1 MHYDSKLAS
10 SSEIDVNP
18 MLALIFIIT
27 LLLFASPL
35 IIGFVGIL
43 APAAAWLPALNM
55 HQPSLLGWQ
64 QLFSWP
70 DLNLSIGLTLLT
82 GIGST
87 ALALWWCY
95 LILRHF
101 WLTTQWQKIE
111 RLLAPLLAF
120 PHVAFVL
127 GFGLLF
133 SSTGW
138 LARIWHHLGLTD
150 TLYPTLIH
158 DRYGLGLLFALAI
171 KETPFLLLMSLSILK
186 QLDIKRFYNVSVSLG
201 YSHQQTW
208 RSVILPLWL
217 PKLRL
222 AIFAVAGYG
231 LAVVDVALIIGPT
244 HPSTLSMLIWQWF
257 TDADL
262 TQLPRAAAAALLLLA
277 IVISTFG
284 LLRCLEWWFLSYSTA
299 WQYRGAQPTQPRN
312 SQPSSIIA
320 TLCSYS
326 LLLLPLI
333 MLPMLAVWS
342 FALRWRFPDLLPSR
356 YSLRFWQ
363 QQLEPLQQLMSNSII
378 LALTSSLCALLM
390 AIICLEYRQKYQRG
404 IPTMLIAVP
413 MVAPQLSLLF
423 GMQIAVSFVAGQH
436 FWLWVSW
443 SHWLYVFPY
452 IYLTL
457 DGPWRSYDQRLDQTA
472 RSLGL
477 TGWQTWWRVKF
488 PQLKPALW
496 LAFAVGCSVS
506 LAQYLPTQMLG
517 AGRIPTLTTE
527 AVTLASG
534 QDRRISAVY
543 GLLQGLLPLGFF
555 TLALMFA
562 KQQTS
567 DTSTTKVT
575 L

>member
-1 MHYDSKLAS
+1 
-10 SSEIDVNP
+10 
-18 MLALIFIIT
+18 MLAIIFVVT

-35 IIGFVGIL
+35 VIGFLGML
-43 APAAAWLPALNM
+43 APAFAWLPALNM

-64 QLFSWP
+64 QLFAWP
-70 DLNLSIGLTLLT
+70 DLIDSIGLTLLS
-82 GIGST
+82 GLGST
-87 ALALWWCY
+87 LLALWWCY
-95 LILRHF
+95 LILRRY
-101 WLTTQWQKIE
+101 WLSPKWQKIE

-120 PHVAFVL
+120 PHIAFVL
-127 GFGLLF
+127 GFGLMF

-138 LARIWHHLGLTD
+138 LARIWHHAGFAD
-150 TLYPTLIH
+150 TLYPNLIH
-158 DRYGLGLLFALAI
+158 DHFGLGLLFALAI
-171 KETPFLLLMSLSILK
+171 KETPFLLLMSISILK
-186 QLDIKRFYNVSVSLG
+186 QLDIKRLYQVSISLG
-201 YSHQQTW
+201 YNHQQTW
-208 RSVILPLWL
+208 HMVILPLWL

-257 TDADL
+257 TDGDL
-262 TQLPRAAAAALLLLA
+262 TQLPRAAAGALLLFG
-277 IVISTFG
+277 IVIITFG
-284 LLRCLEWWFLSYSTA
+284 LLRLAEWWRLSYSTS
-299 WQYRGAQPTQPRN
+299 WQYRGAIQHPARRI
-312 SQPSSIIA
+312 PSPIA
-320 TLCSYS
+320 AFFSRG
-326 LLLLPLI
+326 LLLLPLV
-333 MLPMLAVWS
+333 MLPILVIWS

-356 YSLRFWQ
+356 YSVRFWQ
-363 QQLEPLQQLMSNSII
+363 QQLEPLQQLISNSIF
-378 LALTSSLCALLM
+378 LALISSFCALIMVIL
-390 AIICLEYRQKYQRG
+390 CLEYRQKYQRG
-404 IPTMLIAVP
+404 IPTTLIAIP

-423 GMQIAVSFVAGQH
+423 GMQTAISFIPGQY

-477 TGWQTWWRVKF
+477 NGWQTWWRVKF

-517 AGRIPTLTTE
+517 AGRVSTLTTE

-534 QDRRISAVY
+534 QDRRISAIY
-543 GLLQGLLPLGFF
+543 GLLQGLLPLVFF
-555 TLALMFA
+555 TIAMMLAQRKTSPA
-562 KQQTS
+562 QTRIS
-567 DTSTTKVT
+567 R
-575 L
+575 

>member
-1 MHYDSKLAS
+1 
-10 SSEIDVNP
+10 
-18 MLALIFIIT
+18 MLVIIFVAT

-35 IIGFVGIL
+35 IIGFIGML
-43 APAAAWLPALNM
+43 APAFAWIPALNM
-55 HQPSLLGWQ
+55 HQPSFLGWQ
-64 QLFSWP
+64 QLSTWP
-70 DLNLSIGLTLLT
+70 DLSHSIGLTLLS
-82 GIGST
+82 GLGST
-87 ALALWWCY
+87 TLALWWCY
-95 LILRHF
+95 LILRRY
-101 WLTTQWQKIE
+101 WLSTQWQQIE

-127 GFGLLF
+127 GFGLMF

-138 LARIWHHLGLTD
+138 LARIWHHLGLAD
-150 TLYPTLIH
+150 SFYPTLIH
-158 DRYGLGLLFALAI
+158 DRYGLGLLLVLAI
-171 KETPFLLLMSLSILK
+171 KETPFLLLMSMSILK
-186 QLDIKRFYNVSVSLG
+186 QLNIKQFYNASVSLG
-201 YSHQQTW
+201 YDHQQTW
-208 RSVILPLWL
+208 RMVIVPLWL

-231 LAVVDVALIIGPT
+231 LAVVDIALIIGPT

-262 TQLPRAAAAALLLLA
+262 TQLPRAAAGALLLLI
-277 IVISTFG
+277 IVLLCFG
-284 LLRCLEWWFLSYSTA
+284 LLRCIEWWLLSHSAA
-299 WQYRGAQPTQPRN
+299 WQYSGPIKTLTLHSRN
-312 SQPSSIIA
+312 ISKTSAIA
-320 TLCSYS
+320 TLFSYG

-333 MLPMLAVWS
+333 MLPILALWS

-356 YSLRFWQ
+356 YSVRFWYQ
-363 QQLEPLQQLMSNSII
+363 QFEPLQQLISNSIT
-378 LALTSSLCALLM
+378 LALISSLSALIM
-390 AIICLEYRQKYQRG
+390 AIICLEYRQKHHRG
-404 IPTMLIAVP
+404 IPTILIAIP

-423 GMQIAVSFVAGQH
+423 GMQIAVSFIAGQS

-477 TGWQTWWRVKF
+477 SGWQTWWRVKF
-488 PQLKPALW
+488 PQLKPVLL

-517 AGRIPTLTTE
+517 AGRVPTLTTE

-534 QDRRISAVY
+534 QDRRVSAIY
-543 GLLQGLLPLGFF
+543 GLLQGLLPLVFF
-555 TLALMFA
+555 TLAMVFA
-562 KQQTS
+562 RRKTS
-567 DTSTTKVT
+567 HTQTTKVI

>member
-1 MHYDSKLAS
+1 MRRY
-10 SSEIDVNP
+10 
-18 MLALIFIIT
+18 
-27 LLLFASPL
+27 
-35 IIGFVGIL
+35 
-43 APAAAWLPALNM
+43 
-55 HQPSLLGWQ
+55 
-64 QLFSWP
+64 
-70 DLNLSIGLTLLT
+70 
-82 GIGST
+82 
-87 ALALWWCY
+87 
-95 LILRHF
+95 
-101 WLTTQWQKIE
+101 WLTPQWQKIE

-127 GFGLLF
+127 GFGLMF

-138 LARIWHHLGLTD
+138 LARIWHHLGLAD
-150 TLYPTLIH
+150 SFYPTLIH

-171 KETPFLLLMSLSILK
+171 KETPFLLLMSISILK
-186 QLDIKRFYNVSVSLG
+186 QLDIKRLYQVSISLG
-201 YSHQQTW
+201 YNHQQTW
-208 RSVILPLWL
+208 HNVILPLWL

-257 TDADL
+257 TDGDL
-262 TQLPRAAAAALLLLA
+262 TQLPRAAAGAFLLLS
-277 IVISTFG
+277 IVIISFG
-284 LLRCLEWWFLSYSTA
+284 LLRLAEWWRLSYAIS
-299 WQYRGAQPTQPRN
+299 WQYKGAIQQHPRRI
-312 SQPSSIIA
+312 PSPIA
-320 TLCSYS
+320 TFFSRG

-333 MLPMLAVWS
+333 MLPILAIWS

-356 YSLRFWQ
+356 YSDRFWQ
-363 QQLEPLQQLMSNSII
+363 QQLEPLQQLVSNSITLALISSI
-378 LALTSSLCALLM
+378 LALIM

-404 IPTMLIAVP
+404 IPTILIAIP
-413 MVAPQLSLLF
+413 MIAPQLSLLF
-423 GMQIAVSFVAGQH
+423 GMQIAISFVAGQH

-477 TGWQTWWRVKF
+477 NGWQTWWRVKF

-517 AGRIPTLTTE
+517 AGRVSTLTTE

-534 QDRRISAVY
+534 QDRRISAIY
-543 GLLQGLLPLGFF
+543 GLLQGLLPLVFF
-555 TLALMFA
+555 TLAMVFA
-562 KQQTS
+562 QRKTSQTHI
-567 DTSTTKVT
+567 TR
-575 L
+575 

>member
-1 MHYDSKLAS
+1 
-10 SSEIDVNP
+10 
-18 MLALIFIIT
+18 MLAIIFFIT

-35 IIGFVGIL
+35 IIGFLGML
-43 APAAAWLPALNM
+43 APAFAWLPALNM

-64 QLFSWP
+64 QLFAWP
-70 DLNLSIGLTLLT
+70 DLGHSISLTLLS
-82 GIGST
+82 GLGST
-87 ALALWWCY
+87 LLALWWCY
-95 LILRHF
+95 LILRRY
-101 WLTTQWQKIE
+101 WLTPQWQKIE

-127 GFGLLF
+127 GFGLMF

-138 LARIWHHLGLTD
+138 LARIWHHLGLAD
-150 TLYPTLIH
+150 SFYPTLIH

-171 KETPFLLLMSLSILK
+171 KETPFLLLMSISILK
-186 QLDIKRFYNVSVSLG
+186 QLDIKRLYQVSISLG
-201 YSHQQTW
+201 YNHQQTW
-208 RSVILPLWL
+208 HNVILPLWL

-257 TDADL
+257 TDGDL
-262 TQLPRAAAAALLLLA
+262 TQLPRAAAGAFLLLS
-277 IVISTFG
+277 IVIITFG
-284 LLRCLEWWFLSYSTA
+284 LLRLAEWWRLSYAIS
-299 WQYRGAQPTQPRN
+299 WQYKGAIQQHPRRI
-312 SQPSSIIA
+312 PSPIA
-320 TLCSYS
+320 TFFSRG

-333 MLPMLAVWS
+333 MLPILAIWS

-356 YSLRFWQ
+356 YSDRFWQ
-363 QQLEPLQQLMSNSII
+363 QQLEPLQQLVSNSITLALISSI
-378 LALTSSLCALLM
+378 LALIM
-390 AIICLEYRQKYQRG
+390 AIICLEFRQKYQRG
-404 IPTMLIAVP
+404 IPTILIAIP
-413 MVAPQLSLLF
+413 MIAPQLSLLF
-423 GMQIAVSFVAGQH
+423 GMQIAISFVAGQH

-477 TGWQTWWRVKF
+477 NGWQTWWRVKF

-517 AGRIPTLTTE
+517 AGRVSTLTTE

-534 QDRRISAVY
+534 QDRRISAIY
-543 GLLQGLLPLGFF
+543 GLLQGLLPLVFF
-555 TLALMFA
+555 TLAMVFA
-562 KQQTS
+562 QRKTS
-567 DTSTTKVT
+567 KTHITR
-575 L
+575 